1 MIKIIRPSGVICHKI
16 LQQRSGAYEM
26 AKVQILNGK
35 GRRAVAALVVV
46 AVLAGAAMYLRGP
59 AMAQMMGHM
68 HGGHHGHGMDGTGH
82 DEVNMPGLRGENAS
96 PEESAELAVMFRGFE
111 TFTRDVT
118 NLPNGIRT
126 VTGSSDLDVMAALVS
141 HVTGMISR
149 VENLDDPKIFIQSP
163 TLDIFFQRGDKI
175 TTEIDVTDE
184 GIVVVQTSTDPEV
197 VTALQVHAAEVSDMA
212 ARGMQAV
219 HEKMMQQ
226 GG

>member
-1 MIKIIRPSGVICHKI
+1 
-16 LQQRSGAYEM
+16 M
-26 AKVQILNGK
+26 ARVQILNGK
-35 GRRAVAALVVV
+35 GRKAAAALVVV
-46 AVLAGAAMYLRGP
+46 AVLAGAAIYLRDP

-68 HGGHHGHGMDGTGH
+68 HGGQHGHGRDGAGH

-111 TFTRDVT
+111 TFTREVT
-118 NLPNGIRT
+118 NLPDGIRT
-126 VTGSSDLDVMAALVS
+126 VTGSSDPEVMANLVS

-149 VENLDDPKIFIQSP
+149 VENLDDPKIMIQSP
-163 TLDIFFQRGDKI
+163 TLDIFFQRGDGI
-175 TTEIDVTDE
+175 VSEIDVTDE
-184 GIVVVQTSTDPEV
+184 GIVVVQTSTDPEL

-219 HEKMMQQ
+219 HEKMMNH

>member
-1 MIKIIRPSGVICHKI
+1 MGYFMVRLSGGVGEMQVLNSKM
-16 LQQRSGAYEM
+16 RKTGA
-26 AKVQILNGK
+26 
-35 GRRAVAALVVV
+35 AVVLV
-46 AVLAGAAMYLRGP
+46 AVLAGAAFTLRGP
-59 AMAQMMGHM
+59 ALAQMMGHM
-68 HGGHHGHGMDGTGH
+68 HGGQHGHGMGH

-111 TFTRDVT
+111 SFNREVT

-126 VTGSSDLDVMAALVS
+126 VTGSSDPEVMANLVS
-141 HVTGMISR
+141 HVTGMIGR

-175 TTEIDVTDE
+175 TSEIEVTDE

-219 HEKMMQQ
+219 HEMMMQ